1 MSRLTLPTHPLML
14 GFENLERLIERTAKS
29 PGEGYPPYNIER
41 IGEQD
46 GQAPEML
53 RITLA
58 VAGFSRDQL
67 EILLEDKQ
75 LTIRGKQV
83 DETPR
88 NYIHRGIAARQ
99 FIRTFVLAEG
109 LEVHGANLDH
119 GLLTIDLVRLVPTK
133 LVKTIS
139 IGNKNS

>member
-1 MSRLTLPTHPLML
+1 MSRFTLPTHPLML

-41 IGEQD
+41 IGERD

-119 GLLTIDLVRLVPTK
+119 GLLTIDLVRLEQTK

>member
-1 MSRLTLPTHPLML
+1 ML

-29 PGEGYPPYNIER
+29 AGEGYPPYNIER
-41 IGEQD
+41 IGEPD
-46 GQAPEML
+46 GQATEIL

-119 GLLTIDLVRLVPTK
+119 GLLTIDLVRLEQTK